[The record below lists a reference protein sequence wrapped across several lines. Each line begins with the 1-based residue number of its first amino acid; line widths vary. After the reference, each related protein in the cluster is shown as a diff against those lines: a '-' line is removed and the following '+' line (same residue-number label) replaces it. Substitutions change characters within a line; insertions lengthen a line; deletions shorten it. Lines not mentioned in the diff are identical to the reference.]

1 MGNSAAHSMQP
12 KIIWVGSGEV
22 IGAWKCDDVILCFAI
37 NKIKISDT
45 LGLVSVELPFLWNM
59 ELQSQ

>member
-1 MGNSAAHSMQP
+1 MQP

>member
-12 KIIWVGSGEV
+12 KIIWVGSREV

-37 NKIKISDT
+37 TEMKFVDT
-45 LGLVSVELPFLWNM
+45 LDLVSVELPFLWNM